1 MKDMDSVAQQEGEG
15 ELKRILRVKEFIR
28 RAVRK
33 FNRTSDKG
41 MSYDIIWREKKQ
53 AANMSIQEQA
63 FILAA
68 TQILEES
75 KS

>member
-1 MKDMDSVAQQEGEG
+1 MKDMDPVAQQEGGG

-28 RAVRK
+28 RTVRK
-33 FNRTSDKG
+33 FNRTFDKG
-41 MSYDIIWREKKQ
+41 MSYDIIWKEKKQ